1 MKFMTESE
9 LFLIDTNLLVYAY
22 DEEDCIKRDVS
33 KSFLN
38 NCFEKK
44 VKLAI
49 SNQNLAE
56 FVSVTTRKKK
66 LSLEQAKVNVDD
78 ILNSDGFVKINYS
91 SSTVLSAIAVA
102 EEHKMSFW
110 DALLAATMKENGI
123 FNIYTENTKDFK
135 MKWIDAVNPFD
146 KD

>member
-1 MKFMTESE
+1 MKFMTGSE
-9 LFLIDTNLLVYAY
+9 LFLIDTNVLVYAY
-22 DEEDCIKRDVS
+22 ETEYASKRE
-33 KSFLN
+33 KTIELLYK
-38 NCFEKK
+38 CFRKK
-44 VKLAI
+44 IKLAV

-56 FVSVTTRKKK
+56 FVSVVTRKGK